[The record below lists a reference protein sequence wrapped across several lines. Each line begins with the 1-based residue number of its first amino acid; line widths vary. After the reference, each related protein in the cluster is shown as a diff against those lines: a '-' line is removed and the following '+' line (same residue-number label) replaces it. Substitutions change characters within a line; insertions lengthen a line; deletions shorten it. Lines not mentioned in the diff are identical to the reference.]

1 LKSGV
6 VLDSSMLVGGMDE
19 ADVGSDDSM
28 EWGAGF
34 SELGYGFPEL
44 E

>member
-6 VLDSSMLVGGMDE
+6 VLGSMLVGGMDE
-19 ADVGSDDSM
+19 PGVGSDDSM

-44 E
+44 K